1 MPISTVENVDTT
13 YFGFKIWT
21 GDSEKPWAEALAVK
35 DGIIVAVGTNNEIE
49 AKYKG
54 ASIVFSGDY
63 RVKSEGPLFM
73 APGFH
78 DCHVHLLFGGHSLS
92 AVQLRDAQTKEE
104 VASRIGAFASKL
116 DAGVWIQEGYWNH
129 ENWGGDLP
137 THELIDSVTPN
148 NPVWVWR
155 LDGHMG
161 LANQLALDLAGIT
174 KDTPDP
180 PGGEI
185 VRSPVDGTPTGILK
199 DKAMDL
205 IQKVIPPHSIEADDR
220 ALEAAMNHV
229 AQYGVTSVHHMGTFA
244 DLAVFTR
251 AWKAKKL
258 KTRLYAAVPV
268 HEWDKMVKYIDEQ
281 EDRTKA
287 RGDNWLR
294 WGNLKGF
301 TDGSLGSHT
310 ALMYDPYDDD
320 PIEEEK
326 CNCQNHKDIG
336 LLINPVGD
344 LTEWTVQGDKHG
356 LQISLHAIGDRAISI
371 ALDAFEK
378 AKTENK
384 TKDSR
389 FRIEH
394 AQHVSSRN
402 TDMNRFAELGVVASM
417 QPYHLIDDGQW
428 AEKLIGPKRAKTTL
442 PFRSLLNSGAKLAF
456 GSDWFVAPPVPLY
469 GIYAAVTR
477 STLDGKHPDGWV
489 PAEKTTI
496 EEALRAYTVDGAYA
510 SFEEHVKG
518 KIAPG
523 MLADLVVLDKD
534 ITSVEDPHD
543 IWNVK
548 VLETVVDGKS
558 VYKAA

>member
-35 DGIIVAVGTNNEIE
+35 DGVIVAVGTNDEIE
-49 AKYKG
+49 NNYKG
-54 ASIVFSGDY
+54 ESVITSSDY

-78 DCHVHLLFGGHSLS
+78 DCHVHLLIGGHSLS

-104 VASRIGAFASKL
+104 MASRIGEFASKL
-116 DAGVWIQEGYWNH
+116 EAGVWIQEGYWNH

-137 THELIDSVTPN
+137 THDLIDPVTPN
-148 NPVWVWR
+148 NPVWAWR

-185 VRSPVDGTPTGILK
+185 VRSSVDGTPTGILK

-205 IQKVIPPHSIEADDR
+205 IQRVIPPASIEADDK

-229 AQYGVTSVHHMGTFA
+229 AQYGITSIHHMGTFA

-251 AWKAKKL
+251 AWKANKL
-258 KTRLYAAVPV
+258 KTRLYAAVPL
-268 HEWDKMVKYIDEQ
+268 HEWDRLVKYVDEQ
-281 EDRTKA
+281 EDKTKA

-320 PIEEEK
+320 PVDET
-326 CNCQNHKDIG
+326 CNCQQHHKDIG
-336 LLINPVGD
+336 LLINPIGD
-344 LTEWTVQGDKHG
+344 LTDWTVQGDKHG

-378 AKTENK
+378 AKTENN

-402 TDMNRFAELGVVASM
+402 TDMKRFADLGVIASM

-442 PFRSLLNSGAKLAF
+442 PFRSLQNAGAKLAF

-477 STLDGKHPDGWV
+477 STLDGKHPDGWI
-489 PAEKTTI
+489 PAEKTTV

-510 SFEEHVKG
+510 SFEENVKG

-534 ITSVEDPHD
+534 ITSFEDPHD

-558 VYKAA
+558 VYKAD

>member
-1 MPISTVENVDTT
+1 MPISTIENVDVT

-21 GDSEKPWAEALAVK
+21 GDSEKPWAEALAIK
-35 DGIIVAVGTNNEIE
+35 DGIVVAVGTNEEIE
-49 AKYKG
+49 SKYKG
-54 ASIVFSGDY
+54 ASTITSSDY
-63 RVKSEGPLFM
+63 RVKSEGPLLM
-73 APGFH
+73 TPGFH
-78 DCHVHLLFGGHSLS
+78 DCHVHFLIGGHSLS
-92 AVQLRDAQTKEE
+92 AVQLRDAMTKAEM
-104 VASRIGAFASKL
+104 AARIGDFASKL
-116 DAGVWIQEGYWNH
+116 SAGAWIQEGYWNH

-137 THELIDSVTPN
+137 THELIDPVTPN

-161 LANQLALDLAGIT
+161 LANQLALNLAGIT

-205 IQKVIPPHSIEADDR
+205 IAKVIPPPSIEADDR

-229 AQYGVTSVHHMGTFA
+229 AQYGITSVHHMGTFE

-258 KTRLYAAVPV
+258 RTRLYAAVPL
-268 HEWDKMVKYIDEQ
+268 HQWDRLVKYIDEQ
-281 EDRTKA
+281 EDKTKA

-320 PIEEEK
+320 PVEET
-326 CNCQNHKDIG
+326 CNCQQHRDIG
-336 LLINPVGD
+336 LLINPIGD
-344 LTEWTVQGDKHG
+344 LTDWTVQGDKHG
-356 LQISLHAIGDRAISI
+356 LQVSLHAIGDRAISI

-378 AKTENK
+378 AKTENN

-402 TDMNRFAELGVVASM
+402 TDTKRFADLGVVASM

-442 PFRSLLNSGAKLAF
+442 PFRSLLNAGAKLAF

-469 GIYAAVTR
+469 SIYAAATR

-489 PAEKTTI
+489 PGEKTTV
-496 EEALRAYTVDGAYA
+496 EEALRAHTVDGAYA
-510 SFEEHVKG
+510 SFEENVKG
-518 KIAPG
+518 KLAPG

-534 ITSVEDPHD
+534 ITTLEDPHD

-558 VYKAA
+558 IYKAA